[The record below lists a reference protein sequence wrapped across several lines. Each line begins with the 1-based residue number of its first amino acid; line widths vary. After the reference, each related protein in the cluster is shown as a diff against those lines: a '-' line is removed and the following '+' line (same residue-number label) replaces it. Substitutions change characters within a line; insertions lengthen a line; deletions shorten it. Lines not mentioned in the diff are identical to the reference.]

1 MSTEVPDELALF
13 AAEFH
18 DTVLA
23 QARGEDRAEDMSFRE
38 EAFTEL
44 FIAELAQT
52 GAITEGHVRHFER
65 KIANSVLRVDGYY
78 FDEEEED
85 RLDLFVTIYS
95 GEGAPRDVSR
105 DEVTRAVKGAMRFYE
120 QAVAGIHEKM
130 EPSDEAFSMVQRVHE
145 VSKGLA
151 ELRVFVLTDGLA
163 KEFSGS
169 KGVGLR
175 KGLAM
180 KVHVWDIQRLSRCV
194 ATGGSKESI
203 EVNFVQEFGAPIPCL
218 PVNTHGVG
226 YSSYLAV
233 FPALVL
239 FRLYEDYG
247 ERLLELN
254 VRSFLQARGKIN
266 QNIRKAI
273 IEEPQHFF
281 AYNNGL
287 TAIAEEVIIAP
298 LEGGGVGIASLRGLQ
313 IVNGG
318 QTTASIHRAAKKDGA
333 MDKLSSISVQTKLS
347 VIDAGLVEEMV
358 PRISLYANSQNKV
371 NDADFSANDPYHQ
384 ALERLSRQIWTP
396 DGLQHWFYERA
407 RGQYQVARARDGR
420 TPAAIKKFDAINPP
434 GQMFSKTDLAS
445 SEQSWRELPHLV
457 SRGGQKNFRE
467 FTLALARSAVAHEP
481 NDSYFK
487 ELVAR
492 LIIFRTTQRLA
503 RERKIG
509 AYRANVVTYAVAYLA
524 NRVGLD
530 LDLKAIWEKQAVPKP
545 IEDAISSM
553 LEPIG
558 GLIVETAGT
567 RNVTE
572 WAKRDECWR
581 AVSAARFPSTESI
594 LGALPRRAGAAA
606 VPPSSRRLTGLSD
619 AARIARDAGLEV
631 IDKSSAGGAVW
642 IIGNASLK
650 GTLDELG
657 IPAVYRHEG
666 GKASEGRPAWFLK

>member
-1 MSTEVPDELALF
+1 MTDVSDELALF
-13 AAEFH
+13 AAAFH
-18 DTVLA
+18 STVLA
-23 QARGEDRAEDMSFRE
+23 QARGEDRSEDMSFKE

-44 FIAELAQT
+44 FIGELAQT
-52 GAITEGHVRHFER
+52 GAITEGHVCHFDR
-65 KIANSVLRVDGYY
+65 KVGNAVLRVDGYY
-78 FDEEEED
+78 FDEEEEE

-95 GEGAPRDVSR
+95 GDGAPREVSR

-120 QAVAGIHEKM
+120 HAVAGVHEKM
-130 EPSDEAFSMVQRVHE
+130 EPSDDAFSMVQRVHE
-145 VSKGLA
+145 VSKGLS

-169 KGVGLR
+169 KGVALR

-218 PVNTHGVG
+218 PVNSEGAG

-239 FRLYEDYG
+239 YRLYEDYG

-273 IEEPQHFF
+273 LEEPQHFF

-287 TAIAEEVIIAP
+287 TAIAEQVITAP
-298 LEGGGVGIASLRGLQ
+298 LQGGGVGIASLRGLQ

-318 QTTASIHRAAKKDGA
+318 QTTASIHRAGKKDGA
-333 MDKLSSISVQTKLS
+333 MEKLASISVQTKLS

-371 NDADFSANDPYHQ
+371 NEADFSANDPYHQ

-434 GQMFSKTDLAS
+434 SQMFSKTDLAS
-445 SEQSWRELPHLV
+445 SEQSWRELPHIV

-467 FTLALARSAVAHEP
+467 FTLALARSAVAQEP
-481 NDSYFK
+481 DDASFK

-492 LIIFRTTQRLA
+492 LMLFRTTQRLA
-503 RERKIG
+503 RESKIG

-530 LDLKAIWEKQAVPKP
+530 LDLKAVWERQLVPKP
-545 IEDAISSM
+545 VEQLILST

-558 GLIVETAGT
+558 ALIVATAGT

-572 WAKRDECWR
+572 WAKREECWR
-581 AVSAARFPSTESI
+581 AVSAARFPATESLI
-594 LGALPRRAGAAA
+594 GGLPRRTATAAA
-606 VPPSSRRLTGLSD
+606 PPSGRRLTALAD
-619 AARIARDAGLEV
+619 AARIAKEAGLEV

-642 IIGNASLK
+642 IVGGTSLK
-650 GTLDELG
+650 GTLDDIG
-657 IPAVYRHEG
+657 IAAVYRQEG
-666 GKASEGRPAWFLK
+666 GKASEGRPAWYLK